1 MFLFS
6 SNLQALQSEGPPL
19 TQHTGELLPTLP
31 PKSLLNPRKAQEFLS
46 TPLIGRNRERVQN
59 RSQDIELNIYSVY
72 STVNIEFTLYI

>member
-46 TPLIGRNRERVQN
+46 TPLIGEIEREFRIGVKT
-59 RSQDIELNIYSVY
+59 LN
-72 STVNIEFTLYI
+72 